1 MSSSD
6 PMTVE
11 RVARII
17 NERHLTPAQAE
28 RANAEGWE
36 LDRGERV
43 TLSADDLHEAY
54 ARSMLMHAGLE
65 PRDLASPPAHRDAD
79 EGPPKPDQRG
89 GPHGTPRRGS

>member
-6 PMTVE
+6 PTTVE

-43 TLSADDLHEAY
+43 TLSLDELHEAY
-54 ARSMLMHAGLE
+54 ALSMLMHAGLD
-65 PRDLASPPAHRDAD
+65 PRGSA
-79 EGPPKPDQRG
+79 G
-89 GPHGTPRRGS
+89 GP

>member
-6 PMTVE
+6 AGAVE

-43 TLSADDLHEAY
+43 TLSVDELHEAY
-54 ARSMLMHAGLE
+54 ALSMLMHAGLD
-65 PRDLASPPAHRDAD
+65 PRGAD
-79 EGPPKPDQRG
+79 G
-89 GPHGTPRRGS
+89 GP